1 VQKDRSA
8 LRQIDPG
15 DRRKRQ
21 KGYIYGI
28 TSFKRNGMM
37 EQFFLLADDDHD
49 DAELFGE
56 ALALVDPPVDFYHV
70 GNGQEVIRYL
80 SLDQNKK
87 PDIIFLDVNMPEV
100 NGWQCLKTLRGN
112 QDFSHIPV
120 IMYSTSSNP
129 RDKQIASESGATGFL
144 TKPSDFKVLVN
155 LLNSIARTSGD
166 DLRKLLQQITI
177 L

>member
-1 VQKDRSA
+1 
-8 LRQIDPG
+8 
-15 DRRKRQ
+15 
-21 KGYIYGI
+21 
-28 TSFKRNGMM
+28 MM
-37 EQFFLLADDDHD
+37 EQFFLLADDDND

-70 GNGQEVIRYL
+70 WNGQEVIRYL
-80 SLDQNKK
+80 NRDQNKK

-100 NGWQCLKTLRGN
+100 NGWQCLRKL
-112 QDFSHIPV
+112 QEHKEYSSIPV

-129 RDKQIASESGATGFL
+129 RDKQIARESGATGFL

-155 LLNSIARTSGD
+155 LLKSIAHTSTE
-166 DLRKLLQQITI
+166 DLRRLLQQMTI